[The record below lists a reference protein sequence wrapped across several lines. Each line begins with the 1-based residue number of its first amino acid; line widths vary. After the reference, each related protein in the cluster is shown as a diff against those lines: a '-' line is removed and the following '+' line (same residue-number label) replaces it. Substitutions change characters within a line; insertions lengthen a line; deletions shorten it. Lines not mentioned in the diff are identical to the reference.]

1 MKLFAYASLL
11 VLLIS
16 HIDSVNAKSARDDL
30 MEKIADV
37 VAFARVCPALEMD
50 TVSITTIAMG
60 QSIGKSNRDYDV
72 IDAMANA
79 REGAMRRGGDS
90 WSACET
96 GRRQYGPG
104 GIALPGMLRE
114 RGL

>member
-16 HIDSVNAKSARDDL
+16 HIDSVDAKSAREDL

-37 VAFARVCPALEMD
+37 VAFARVCPALQMD
-50 TVSITTIAMG
+50 TASISTIAMG
-60 QSIGKSNRDYDV
+60 QSIGKSDRDYDV
-72 IDAMANA
+72 IDAMADA
-79 REGAMRRGGDS
+79 REGTMRRDGDS
-90 WSACET
+90 WSTCET

-104 GIALPGMLRE
+104 GSALPGMLRE
-114 RGL
+114 R

>member
-1 MKLFAYASLL
+1 MNRKLLASILL
-11 VLLIS
+11 VPFYSPALAAPQ
-16 HIDSVNAKSARDDL
+16 DVREDV

-50 TVSITTIAMG
+50 TVSVTAIAIG
-60 QSIGKSNRDYDV
+60 QRIGQSNRDYDV

-79 REGAMRRGGDS
+79 REGAIRRGNAEI
-90 WSACET
+90 ACET

-104 GIALPGMLRE
+104 GNALPGLLRE
-114 RGL
+114 R